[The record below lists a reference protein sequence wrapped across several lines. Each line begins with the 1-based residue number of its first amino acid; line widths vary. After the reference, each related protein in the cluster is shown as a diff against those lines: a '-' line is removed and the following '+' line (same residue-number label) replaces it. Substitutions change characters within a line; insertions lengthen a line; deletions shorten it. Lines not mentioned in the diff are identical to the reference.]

1 MRDKKAPCRFT
12 DDLEHYLVVFKEDD
26 IKKIFGA
33 EELRKCGERV
43 KGASCEAL
51 WKDSNH
57 TDWYPAFIVDIGDLE
72 YLKSVQLGRQKLQK
86 VQKKKL
92 PAASSTNKKAAV
104 SAKKRKRPAVQKL
117 QDVESECEDEQKRRK
132 TLNNDAKAKKAANAK
147 ALKEALL
154 KRRLEQAKVFDI
166 PPNDN
171 YDSDIECTSSNNMH
185 VNQEKEYLCTVRQVI
200 TYTGSKDKRKPKES
214 GI

>member
-1 MRDKKAPCRFT
+1 M
-12 DDLEHYLVVFKEDD
+12 
-26 IKKIFGA
+26 
-33 EELRKCGERV
+33 
-43 KGASCEAL
+43 
-51 WKDSNH
+51 
-57 TDWYPAFIVDIGDLE
+57 DIGDLE

-104 SAKKRKRPAVQKL
+104 SAKKRKKPAVQKI

-185 VNQEKEYLCTVRQVI
+185 ANQEKEYLSTVRQVI
-200 TYTGSKDKRKPKES
+200 TYTGSKDKRKPKKSAQQPLSES
-214 GI
+214 ESESQSLSDIECVDD